1 VKGKVITL
9 ICRLLTGP
17 VQGRLPVIALTAGLL
32 AGPLAATLAAEPSAS
47 AVTNEREPAL
57 ELRETTQDGGTVEQ
71 GTVVK
76 YRFTLANHGQVDLEI
91 TQVKPGCGCTA
102 SRWDRLIRPGA
113 EGVIEAE
120 VDTRSFRGPIAK
132 RLTVTT
138 NDPARPRFQ
147 LNLTAKVTPAL
158 EVTPGVSALLVVEDR
173 PVCQE
178 FILEHAGGKPM
189 QIRHVTVNAPF
200 AKAETVPLPG
210 EGRYK
215 LTVTASTE
223 TPLGRSAVP
232 VIVQT
237 DLASTP
243 RLTLMVNVERGI
255 VSMPPLLF
263 WSLGS
268 GPVELPVRGA
278 VLLSRQKGAFHV
290 TGVAVDDEKLEAKLE
305 TLKNG
310 REYRVL
316 ITYHGGW
323 EAGLVRKT
331 LTVTTD
337 DPKQPQI
344 RVPVQVALPQPA
356 AR

>member
-1 VKGKVITL
+1 M
-9 ICRLLTGP
+9 TGP
-17 VQGRLPVIALTAGLL
+17 VHRRLPMAALAASLIAH
-32 AGPLAATLAAEPSAS
+32 PLAAATATEATAPAAAPA
-47 AVTNEREPAL
+47 AARVPAL
-57 ELRETTQDGGTVEQ
+57 ELHELSQDGGTVEQ
-71 GTVVK
+71 GTMVK
-76 YRFTLANHGQVDLEI
+76 YRFILANHGQADLEI

-102 SRWDRLIRPGA
+102 SRWDRVIRPGA

-120 VDTRSFRGPIAK
+120 VNTRSFRGPIAK

-138 NDPARPRFQ
+138 NDPARPQFQ

-237 DLASTP
+237 DLESTP
-243 RLTLMVNVERGI
+243 RLTLMVSVERGI
-255 VSMPPLLF
+255 VTMPPLLF
-263 WSLGS
+263 WSLG
-268 GPVELPVRGA
+268 GDHVELPVRGA
-278 VLLSRQKGAFHV
+278 VLLSRQKGSFHV
-290 TGVAVDDEKLEAKLE
+290 TGVTVDDEKLEAKLE
-305 TLKNG
+305 TLKIG

-316 ITYHGGW
+316 ITYNGGW

-331 LTVTTD
+331 LTVSTD

-344 RVPVQVALPQPA
+344 RVPVQVALPQPPV
-356 AR
+356 R